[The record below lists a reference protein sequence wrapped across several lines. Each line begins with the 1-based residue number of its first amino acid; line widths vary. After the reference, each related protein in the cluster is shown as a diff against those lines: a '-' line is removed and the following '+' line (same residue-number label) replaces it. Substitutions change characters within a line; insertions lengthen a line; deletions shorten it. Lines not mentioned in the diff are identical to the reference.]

1 MKCIKCNYDNLDG
14 MKYCVNCGFEL
25 MTKEENAKRHNE
37 GEAGVKSLM
46 KVIIGLIVV
55 LAIVVGLVFLIPMLL
70 NKNNEEAAD
79 NDTPGISEDVDQI
92 TAGVWKCSNDE
103 DDDVPTTEFVLV
115 SDGTFK
121 IGPANGLDDNRF
133 EGTYETKF
141 FDAVDDT
148 GNYNLYQVIFTQEKV
163 VENGEELEEE
173 AVTTYSLGIGIED
186 TNMGM
191 FVNSV
196 TNNTFYCKR

>member
-37 GEAGVKSLM
+37 GEQGNKSLM
-46 KVIIGLIVV
+46 KIIVGLIAV
-55 LAIVVGLVFLIPMLL
+55 LAIVVGLIFLIPMLM
-70 NKNNEEAAD
+70 NKDNKEEAD
-79 NDTPGISEDVDQI
+79 NETPGISEDVDQI
-92 TAGVWKCSNDE
+92 TVGVWNCSNDE
-103 DDDVPTTEFVLV
+103 DDDVATTQFVLV

-121 IGPANGLDDNRF
+121 IGPVDGLDDNRF

-173 AVTTYSLGIGIED
+173 AVTTYSLGVGIDD

-191 FVNSV
+191 FINSV